1 MIAAQNFFK
10 ANEDRVQLELT
21 AEEKQF
27 VENVRDIWKAIL
39 RIDIDDDT
47 NFFASGAGS
56 MDVVR
61 LVEEIKDLANLELQ
75 NVDVYMNS
83 TFEEFYNIAV
93 FKARGGIAN
102 KEIVYDGVEM
112 ECNKM
117 KIKFP
122 TQLFID
128 GKFVDSDSGKTLTLI
143 NPTDESVICKVQSA
157 SIKDVDKAVKAAKE
171 AFDEGEWSKISAR
184 ERGALMFK

>member
-1 MIAAQNFFK
+1 MIAAQKFFK
-10 ANEDRVQLELT
+10 ASEDKVQLELT

-39 RIDIDDDT
+39 RVDIDDDT
-47 NFFASGAGS
+47 DFFASGAGS

-61 LVEEIKDLANLELQ
+61 LVEEVKDLAQLELQ
-75 NVDVYMNS
+75 NEDIYMNT

-93 FKARGGIAN
+93 LKSRGGTEN
-102 KEIVYDGVEM
+102 QEIVYDGVEM

-128 GKFVDSDSGKTLTLI
+128 GKFVDADSGKTLTVI
-143 NPTDESVICKVQSA
+143 NPTDETVICKVQSA
-157 SIKDVDKAVKAAKE
+157 SVNDVDRAVKAAKK

-184 ERGALMFK
+184 ERGALLFK